1 MKYLLVIFLA
11 FTIIPAFGQEPAGT
25 TILEGLV
32 SNPSLIMQQIEIPY
46 SEFNKVK
53 GDVMIV
59 DFENTHTG
67 SWQAEFHNDLLYGN
81 PDGDAVIRIYDLDI
95 PEKFFEIGMGSHP
108 MYSYWIAAEVPE
120 TGYVLLYSAYENGWI
135 PAKPTKITYSEQ
147 SGLTIDNGLRTV
159 LSNLDISPFTIK
171 SYSVHGMKGSTDPP
185 AVTDGI
191 FTVKIISAEYG
202 ENPLAAFPFIVT
214 GILGAGVI
222 ILIVSKK
229 RS

>member
-11 FTIIPAFGQEPAGT
+11 FTIIPAFAQEPMIGDY
-25 TILEGLV
+25 LEP
-32 SNPSLIMQQIEIPY
+32 SNPSLIIQQTEIPY

-53 GDVMIV
+53 GDALIV
-59 DFENTHTG
+59 DFENIHTG

-108 MYSYWIAAEVPE
+108 MYSYWIAADVPK

-135 PAKPTKITYSEQ
+135 PGKPTKITYSEQ
-147 SGLTIDNGLRTV
+147 SGLTVDNGLRTV
-159 LSNLDISPFTIK
+159 LSNLDISPFAIK

-202 ENPLAAFPFIVT
+202 DNPLAAFPFIVT